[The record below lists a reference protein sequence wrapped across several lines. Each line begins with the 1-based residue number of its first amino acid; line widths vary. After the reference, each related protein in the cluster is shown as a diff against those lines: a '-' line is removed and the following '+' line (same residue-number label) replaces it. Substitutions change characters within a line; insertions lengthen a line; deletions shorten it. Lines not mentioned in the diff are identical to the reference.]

1 MAIVSL
7 RLPTGWIADE
17 ASIETLRSL
26 VNLRRHELNENKV
39 NLYFDEVSYC
49 LIKNVQIDFWL
60 YIMKNLFR
68 LKLTHDPKEFKINVL
83 KKFEIKNSKPGLL
96 SVYDYYEPID
106 ESTTQ
111 MFEIENKCDQI

>member
-39 NLYFDEVSYC
+39 NLYFDEV
-49 LIKNVQIDFWL
+49 
-60 YIMKNLFR
+60 KNLF
-68 LKLTHDPKEFKINVL
+68 
-83 KKFEIKNSKPGLL
+83 
-96 SVYDYYEPID
+96 Y
-106 ESTTQ
+106 
-111 MFEIENKCDQI
+111 